1 MNDLDE
7 LIRGALSGEAGDARF
22 DRNRW
27 EPSVTRL
34 PAPRRFRFPV
44 RRPVSRTLAG
54 LAVAAVLAAAIAGP
68 LILLSRLGTGTRE
81 IGPSGSSVEGY
92 GIRLALPEGWEGR
105 VVGPLG
111 TDFGPILTA
120 ANRPFVGD
128 GDDFATETRRQL
140 GADDVGLVLIDY
152 TEVRARLGHAPGDG
166 GEFLPVDLPIS
177 IRPED
182 FQPSFEGV
190 DPSHH
195 FARRTFTAN
204 GRSFDLWVDFGSRP
218 APEDVLADV
227 NDVLATLRIDA
238 PDSPSGYVTH
248 SDRDD
253 GLSIR
258 IPATWAFHQD
268 PSGPAEPR
276 TIFAVGSWAFPTGGE
291 CAPMAAQEQLPQD
304 GTFFWLI
311 EYADSQGVDFPDRP
325 EFFELDPATLGHYEC
340 SLVPSYLIRF
350 QEHGRFFQVHVAFG
364 PEASESLGPEV
375 MRALESLE
383 VTAPVPEECPAET
396 GPWSDPDCPGQAWT
410 RKVVE
415 TAGYEVVDDSGSAL
429 EVTAKGSR
437 IFIWSFETNQLPGRP
452 VSLRMTEKEFRDAL
466 SKEGYR
472 LQSVVAGVP
481 LYSDAIHTVWMV
493 QGRAVWLDAALDEPL
508 TDGMLEPL
516 VQASRDVD
524 YAAIDTRP

>member
-7 LIRGALSGEAGDARF
+7 LIRGALSGEAGEARF

-81 IGPSGSSVEGY
+81 IAPSGSSVEGY
-92 GIRLALPEGWEGR
+92 GIRLDFPEGWEGR

-120 ANRPFVGD
+120 ANRPLVGD
-128 GDDFATETRRQL
+128 GDDDFATETRRQL

-166 GEFLPVDLPIS
+166 GEFLPVELPIS
-177 IRPED
+177 IRSED

-218 APEDVLADV
+218 APEDLLADV

-238 PDSPSGYVTH
+238 LDSPTGYVTH

-258 IPATWAFHQD
+258 IPATWTFHQD

-276 TIFAVGSWAFPTGGE
+276 TVFAVGSWAFPTGGE
-291 CAPMAAQEQLPQD
+291 CAPMVAQEQLPQD

-311 EYADSQGVDFPDRP
+311 EYADPQGVDFPDRP

-364 PEASESLGPEV
+364 SEASESLGPEV
-375 MRALESLE
+375 LRALESLE
-383 VTAPVPEECPAET
+383 VTAPVPEECSPQVAAS
-396 GPWSDPDCPGQAWT
+396 GDPDCPESAWL
-410 RKVVE
+410 RAVVE
-415 TAGYEVVDDSGSAL
+415 RAGYGVTGNTGSAL
-429 EVTAKGSR
+429 IGQTGDVEFAIWTTEADPTDQYVVPPEPGFDER
-437 IFIWSFETNQLPGRP
+437 IYRRVIQVEELTVFS
-452 VSLRMTEKEFRDAL
+452 
-466 SKEGYR
+466 EGVR
-472 LQSVVAGVP
+472 FVWTVQGL
-481 LYSDAIHTVWMV
+481 HVWMESNV
-493 QGRAVWLDAALDEPL
+493 EGTVPEELVRA
-508 TDGMLEPL
+508 L
-516 VQASRDVD
+516 VEASQRVD
-524 YAAIDTRP
+524 YDAIDTRG